1 MPVKC
6 ISCGNFAN
14 ESELQAVKKVSSVL
28 DGAGGGSTWVLL
40 TNLAFSVSHH
50 AQPDEVD
57 IVAVGPQGVR
67 VVEVKHWSAAWVD
80 ENFEIA
86 EQEAEKLTRKARRVG
101 AALRVQFPQL
111 PPVEIGFLLTR
122 APSKIKKLLERGAL
136 RGVRLYAL
144 NQCEDL
150 AGLSQLPILTED
162 QIEAI
167 TQLLAPAETVQS
179 RGATRRIAGYV
190 NLQQL
195 GASQSGFQKVYRGNH
210 PTRRDRVILHLY
222 DLTAEDDGRAIVRA
236 RREADALQ
244 KLQMFPWAPR
254 ILDSFQEVPGYAGEV
269 CFFTIVDPVAPSIAE
284 RAEDS
289 RWSAR
294 ARLTYARHAL
304 LALQQLHET
313 STEDEPVIHR
323 NLSPDT
329 LLVRFDNTPILTGF
343 DRARIAGDLSISSAT
358 PATNT
363 ADDIVPPEVRANGL
377 AAADSRS
384 DIYSLCSS
392 LRQVLA
398 DPQEPA
404 VRDAHRIL
412 TLGMAESPADRPSIA
427 ELLKSFEKVS
437 GGRRER
443 IEALSARFWTEDQ
456 EIPFRGRS
464 YRIVSRLG
472 SGAIGLTFKV
482 VELDRVTQEELGTFV
497 AKVAHSEG
505 SGEAILRSYSLVRS
519 HLGRHEGLSPLYEVA
534 AEWTENSFVALL
546 GWVDGTPLSEFT
558 GVVPLLAE
566 DFGDATTEQL
576 LIRWLLQLT
585 GALDVLHRNG
595 VIHGDVSPR
604 NIILSGS
611 SLVLTDY
618 DFVTK
623 ISDLATS
630 PGTVLYCSP
639 SRELRQPVSPAD
651 DLFALAASIFHV
663 CFDREPFCYGAQI
676 CREKGLNWQGLPKSD
691 LQFVAA
697 VLDRATHPDPSQRFQ
712 SAKEMQQ
719 ALRPSAVEADSNAP
733 EMLPQR
739 ADTGRETATN
749 PRQHCSP
756 KNGVDGLAEAAA
768 LSEQH
773 VNWLDSVLQAYP
785 GSRSGNAETRGLD
798 SRFAIETYVP
808 TELESTLLADIRSGK
823 ISLVILCGNAGDG
836 KTALLQH
843 LAGELGLGNPK
854 SARRV
859 VEGKIRGDSGDLLL
873 KMNLDGSAAFG
884 DKSADQILDDFFAP
898 FMAGTSPEGIVHLLA
913 VNDGRLLEWIN
924 IVESQHGERPLT
936 TQLYRLLQQDPGA
949 GEFSHIRFI
958 NLNHRSLVG
967 GVSSSGDAIEHHFLE
982 SLIDQLYGGSQA
994 AEHWAPCRLCSAKSR
1009 CHVYAAQ
1016 QLFAPDSVDSVQPT
1030 EVRRWARLRLFQAI
1044 TAVHLRGEKH
1054 ITIREL
1060 RGALVYILFGL
1071 DSCADYHRGFT
1082 EDYQPAAYWDRAFAA
1097 DTKGRQGE
1105 LLEDLTRFDPALESH
1120 SQIDR
1125 RLMTR
1130 DSLSDVPSAPA
1141 FPWLSLPS
1149 ARRRAFFEWTKD
1161 DIRLAL
1167 GKQSFTVDALNLT
1180 RGRHLT
1186 EFQAL
1191 SLAGDEERRQTLTR
1205 RLCEGIS
1212 RLEDLPLCAFDR
1224 PDVVPLRIGQRT
1236 PTETFFWAEKLLDR
1250 FRIEPVL
1257 QPPQRGISQLHRQVR
1272 LVYSPR
1278 TGPEES
1284 LSLGAELFH
1293 LLLELAAGYQLG
1305 DVSSDDTFANIS
1317 IFTKRLLR
1325 EDDGRL
1331 LAWSPT
1337 DEETVYMVSIE
1348 KAGEGAETRQVLTL
1362 SRLQGS

>member
-1 MPVKC
+1 MPVQC
-6 ISCGNFAN
+6 ISCGNFAS
-14 ESELQAVKKVSSVL
+14 ESEQQAVKRLSAVL
-28 DGAGGGSTWVLL
+28 ELASGGSEWVLL
-40 TNLAFSVSHH
+40 TNLAFSVSHN

-57 IVAVGPQGVR
+57 IVAVGPPGVR
-67 VVEVKHWSAAWVD
+67 VVEVKHWSASWVD
-80 ENFEIA
+80 ENIEIA
-86 EQEAEKLTRKARRVG
+86 EQEAEKLARKARRVG
-101 AALRVQFPQL
+101 TTLRAQFPQL
-111 PPVEIGFLLTR
+111 PPVEVAFLLTR
-122 APSKIKKLLERGAL
+122 TPSKIKKLLERGEL
-136 RGVRLYAL
+136 RGVPLYSL
-144 NQCEDL
+144 NQCDDL
-150 AGLSQLPILTED
+150 AGLTQLPVLTNDE
-162 QIEAI
+162 IEAI
-167 TQLLAPAETVQS
+167 THSLAPAEKVQS
-179 RGATRRIAGYV
+179 QGAIRRVAGYV

-195 GASQSGFQKVYRGNH
+195 EASQSGFHRVYHGNH

-222 DLTAEDDGRAIVRA
+222 DLTAEDDGRAIARA

-244 KLQMFPWAPR
+244 KLQLFPWAPR
-254 ILDSFQEVPGYAGEV
+254 ILDSFQEAPGYAGELY
-269 CFFTIVDPVAPSIAE
+269 FFTIVDPVAPSIAE

-294 ARLTYARHAL
+294 ARLNYARHTL
-304 LALQQLHET
+304 MALQQLHET
-313 STEDEPVIHR
+313 STEDEVFVHR

-343 DRARIAGDLSISSAT
+343 DRARIAGDLSISSTAS
-358 PATNT
+358 AANT
-363 ADDIVPPEVRANGL
+363 TGDIIPPEVRSSGL

-384 DIYSLCSS
+384 DIYSMCIS
-392 LRQVLA
+392 LLQMLA

-404 VRDAHRIL
+404 VREAHRIL
-412 TLGMAESPADRPSIA
+412 SHGIAESPTERPSIA
-427 ELLKSFEKVS
+427 ELLTSLEKLS

-443 IEALSARFWTEDQ
+443 IETLPARFWTEDQ
-456 EIPFRGRS
+456 EISFRGQS

-482 VELDRVTQEELGTFV
+482 VELDRVTREELGTYV
-497 AKVAHSEG
+497 AKVAHSKE
-505 SGEAILRSYSLVRS
+505 SAEAILRSYSLVRS
-519 HLGRHEGLSPLYEVA
+519 HLGRHEGLSPLYEIA
-534 AEWTENSFVALL
+534 TEWIENSFAALL

-566 DFGDATTEQL
+566 DFGDATTELL
-576 LIRWLLQLT
+576 LIRWLQQLT
-585 GALDVLHRNG
+585 DALDVLHRNG

-618 DFVTK
+618 DFVTRTG
-623 ISDLATS
+623 DFATS

-663 CFDREPFCYGAQI
+663 CFDREPFRYGAQV
-676 CREKGLNWQGLPKSD
+676 CRDKGLNWPGSTKGEMPL
-691 LQFVAA
+691 VAA
-697 VLDRATHPDPSQRFQ
+697 VLDRATHQDPGLRFQ
-712 SAKEMQQ
+712 SAKEMLRALSPGAGQ
-719 ALRPSAVEADSNAP
+719 AYSNPCQILPEQTETVREAA
-733 EMLPQR
+733 Q
-739 ADTGRETATN
+739 N
-749 PRQHCSP
+749 PRQPCSP
-756 KNGVDGLAEAAA
+756 KNRANEQPEPAV
-768 LSEQH
+768 LSEQR

-798 SRFAIETYVP
+798 SQFAIETYVP
-808 TELESTLLADIRSGK
+808 TELEATLLADIRSGT

-854 SARRV
+854 SAKRV
-859 VEGKIRGDSGDLLL
+859 VEGRVRGDAGELLL
-873 KMNLDGSAAFG
+873 KMNLDGSAAFEN
-884 DKSADQILDDFFAP
+884 KSADQILDDFFAP
-898 FMAGTSPEGIVHLLA
+898 FMAGASPAGLVHLLA

-924 IVESQHGERPLT
+924 NVESHHGQRPLT
-936 TQLYRLLQQDPGA
+936 TQLYRLLQQDHRA
-949 GEFSHIRFI
+949 GEATHIRFI

-967 GVSSSGDAIEHHFLE
+967 GVNSAGDAIEHRFLE
-982 SLIDQLYGGSQA
+982 SLIDQLYGGLQA
-994 AEHWAPCRLCSAKSR
+994 SEYWAPCRLCSAKSR
-1009 CHVYAAQ
+1009 CHVYEAQ
-1016 QLFAPDSVDSVQPT
+1016 QLFAPDTVKSMQAV
-1030 EVRRWARLRLFQAI
+1030 EVRHWARSRLFQAF

-1082 EDYQPAAYWDRAFAA
+1082 EDYQPVAYWDRAFDA

-1105 LLEDLTRFDPALESH
+1105 LLDDLTRFDPALESH

-1130 DSLSDVPSAPA
+1130 DSLFDSPGPPA
-1141 FPWLSLPS
+1141 YPSLPLTS
-1149 ARRRAFFEWTKD
+1149 ARRRAFFEWTEE

-1167 GKQSFTVDALNLT
+1167 GKQSFTEDALNLT
-1180 RGRHLT
+1180 RGRYLS
-1186 EFQAL
+1186 EFRAL
-1191 SLAGDEERRQTLTR
+1191 SLAGDDERRQALTR
-1205 RLCEGIS
+1205 KLCEGIS

-1224 PDVVPLRIGQRT
+1224 PNVVPLRISQRT
-1236 PTETFFWAEKLLDR
+1236 PTETFFWAEKSLER
-1250 FRIEPVL
+1250 FRVEPVL
-1257 QPPQRGISQLHRQVR
+1257 RPPQRGISQLHRQVR
-1272 LVYSPR
+1272 LVYTPR

-1284 LSLGAELFH
+1284 LYLGAELFH

-1348 KAGEGAETRQVLTL
+1348 KAGIGTESRQDLTL
-1362 SRLQGS
+1362 SRLARN